1 MRGCLLQLWICTT
14 PDDVLGRLVWLTA
27 LPGPCQ
33 ECLLACSITAAG
45 SRLCV
50 LLRCTGAAVRPRV
63 EESVTHAAACVQAAV
78 CLLLLRH
85 LFSSCRSLA
94 AQTLLSCWAYMHV
107 LRGMT
112 AACGSVCLPTLP

>member
-27 LPGPCQ
+27 VPGPCQ
-33 ECLLACSITAAG
+33 ECLLACSINAAG

-63 EESVTHAAACVQAAV
+63 EESVTHAAACVQASCGLSVAV
-78 CLLLLRH
+78 A
-85 LFSSCRSLA
+85 SSVFQLP
-94 AQTLLSCWAYMHV
+94 LSCCPD
-107 LRGMT
+107 T
-112 AACGSVCLPTLP
+112 AELLGIHARA